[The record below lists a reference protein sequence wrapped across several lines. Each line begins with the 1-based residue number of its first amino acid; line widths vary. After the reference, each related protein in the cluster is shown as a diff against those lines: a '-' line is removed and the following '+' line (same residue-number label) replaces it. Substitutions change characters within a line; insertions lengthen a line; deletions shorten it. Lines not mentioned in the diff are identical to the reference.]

1 MTGRKIDIIR
11 QPIPTLLAT
20 FGVLL
25 TLLTIRSVGTPYA
38 GEAVVGHLS
47 PLGEW
52 IDGWLSGGWA
62 IATTIVATF
71 LSAIIITRIISRY
84 SISVIRSFMPMVL
97 YIIGVGGVLFTPSS
111 PSLHLCWLLMLRS
124 AELLIASF
132 KRCEMFDSVMCSA
145 VYAATAVL
153 IIPDLAWTLPLLVV
167 QWLTYRRS
175 GREIAAALVAMCGPV
190 AICTFAWW
198 TADHNVWAFAEG
210 WAEGLTTPSFI
221 NFGKIY
227 TECGGVVPTILLGLY
242 VVLSLMSIGTFAT
255 KWQGMRIRA
264 RKIHACFTLLWLLG
278 TLMLLLGIPAA
289 VAIPT
294 MSIGAIPL
302 IHTFLVKHSGLF
314 SALYY
319 IALVALTLLTV
330 FV

>member
-198 TADHNVWAFAEG
+198 AADHNVWAFAEG
-210 WAEGLTTPSFI
+210 WAEGLSTPSFI
-221 NFGKIY
+221 NFGQLY

-302 IHTFLVKHSGLF
+302 IHTFLVKNPGLF